1 MIRSPFLKRASLI
14 VSITHGDDTDGLTS
28 AALLYRLFKA
38 KVVLANYDDL
48 EKILAEVASD
58 VTHLYITDLNL
69 REALLPQIQRIR
81 GHAAVTLI
89 DHHPMRDVVKTKLIE
104 LGVRVLHDT
113 RDCASILVYH
123 YFREMLDQDAARIAS
138 YAAITDMFEEGPIA
152 AVILDHM
159 DRKFAQHEALILNHA
174 LGCDQSE
181 SFKRNIVNSLASYA
195 YPHQIAEAPETALKQ
210 LGRIVDMRRM
220 IPEKTTRN
228 GRLAYLECNSSFSTG
243 EVANIIMD
251 TLGVDV
257 GMCYKIEEDSVN
269 ISLRGE
275 RRLAEHL
282 GEVLSKLSE
291 KYGGFGGG
299 HNRAAGAKIPKK
311 ELNAFILDLGRELNH

>member
-1 MIRSPFLKRASLI
+1 MSLLI
-14 VSITHGDDTDGLTS
+14 VSITHGDDTDGLTC
-28 AALLYRLFKA
+28 AALLYRLYKA

-48 EKILAEVASD
+48 EQILADVASD

-89 DHHPMRDVVKTKLIE
+89 DHHPMREVVKTRLIE
-104 LGVRVLHDT
+104 LGVEVVHDT

-123 YFREMLDQDAARIAS
+123 HFRDKLEQNAVRIAA
-138 YAAITDMFEEGPIA
+138 YAAIADMFEEGPIA
-152 AVILDHM
+152 SIILDHM

-174 LGCDQSE
+174 LGYDQSE
-181 SFKRNIVNSLASYA
+181 QFKRSIVTSLAAYS
-195 YPHQIAEAPETALKQ
+195 YPHQIKEAPETALKQ
-210 LGRIVDMRRM
+210 LERIVEMRRM
-220 IPEKTTRN
+220 VPEKTTRI

-269 ISLRGE
+269 VSLRGE
-275 RRLAEHL
+275 RRLVEHL
-282 GEVLSKLSE
+282 GEILSKLSE
-291 KYGGFGGG
+291 KHGGFGGG
-299 HNRAAGAKIPKK
+299 HNRAAGAKIPKTKLQAFIMDLGK
-311 ELNAFILDLGRELNH
+311 ELNL